1 MAFVAGHTTVVQLDN
16 AAGSLTDISSY
27 VNSVSGLDL
36 SRATLETTAFGS
48 AAQSFILGLKQNGQV
63 SLSGDYD
70 ATINTHMNGIE
81 ALTTGATQTLKVSFG
96 GTASGTQYVQVETFL
111 ANYGQTPAVGDKVT
125 WSASLQRTGNVI
137 VGTN

>member
-16 AAGSLTDISSY
+16 AAGSLTNISPY

-36 SRATLETTAFGS
+36 SRATLETTAFGDS
-48 AAQSFILGLKQNGQV
+48 AQAFILGLKQNGQV

-70 ATINTHMNGIE
+70 SALNTIMSAIE

-96 GTASGTQYVQVETFL
+96 GTASGTQYVQVETYL
-111 ANYGQTPAVGDKVT
+111 ATYGATPNVGDKVT
-125 WSASLQRTGNVI
+125 WSASLQRTGAVT